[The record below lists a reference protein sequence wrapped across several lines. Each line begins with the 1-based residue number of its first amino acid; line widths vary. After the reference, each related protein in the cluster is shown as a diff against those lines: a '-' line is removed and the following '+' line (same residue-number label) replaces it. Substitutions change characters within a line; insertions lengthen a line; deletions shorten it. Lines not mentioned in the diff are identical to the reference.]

1 MQALSSA
8 GPRAHGPRELSPP
21 RCHIRP
27 GRHQTD
33 RRDRERSPLPPD
45 ATPVSSDDPYVTVDQ
60 EGEAGACPG
69 ATVTRNAYDHS
80 PVEVDLDPCA
90 AAEAP

>member
-1 MQALSSA
+1 M
-8 GPRAHGPRELSPP
+8 
-21 RCHIRP
+21 
-27 GRHQTD
+27 
-33 RRDRERSPLPPD
+33 PPD
-45 ATPVSSDDPYVTVDQ
+45 ATPVSSDGTYVTVDQ

-90 AAEAP
+90 AAEAQKVCDDAERWWGMQAVSEMWTD